1 MVYILTKDNERFG
14 KLTGDYTLTDNA
26 DLCLSG
32 MPDKV
37 GFDSEGSGRAFMK
50 DNLVSMQLAWD
61 NRVVIVDC
69 TSFPVNVI
77 APYIKERTL
86 VIHHALNDLP
96 FLYKGGVWPDEV
108 YCTYIAEKILSMGQP
123 WAFGIEDLSA
133 KYGFGGI
140 DKTNK
145 GRINY
150 EVDDAAIE
158 YCINDVS
165 PLLGIMDKQ
174 LSQAS
179 RNRQVNAIKLECKFV
194 QILSFFSFCGVR
206 LDEERW
212 NKVMDFNNGL
222 IDEALARLDDFVYTN
237 FPNDK
242 KLCKIDMQ
250 GDLFDGFR
258 QTKTCL
264 VKWNYDQSISM
275 LMQKCDN
282 NQNTELSS
290 LISEYRKQVGISR
303 SYGKAYIGF
312 IACDGRIHPKYN
324 QIGPTGRIS
333 CPKTGLSS
341 KGYEMPFPS
350 FMEMP
355 KEGPYRSAVIPD
367 EGNIFISADW
377 SAHEVMIAAY
387 LSGDKN
393 LMKATEGNNPH
404 DGMFGFVMDELKKKP
419 YYNTLYEQRKR
430 INLMFINAVSVYGLA
445 QSTGITKEQADEV
458 LTKYQKSY
466 PGVVNMQLKK
476 AYKDGMETICMDS
489 SYGYYLHVKDS
500 ENMQK
505 ACKLYNSVGMKKYY
519 WKNKGNKSDPFIK
532 EIDWYLDQCKK
543 AVKLS
548 ISGAYQ
554 CKGAVMFKIACRI
567 FFKEIT
573 KREWQDAVKMVIPQH
588 DSITVECPES
598 MKEEVKEILLHSMEK
613 ANNMVTPGV
622 HINIKTWEG
631 YEYR

>member
-14 KLTGDYTLTDNA
+14 KLTGDYTLTDNV

-50 DNLVSMQLAWD
+50 DNLVSMQLSWD
-61 NRVVIVDC
+61 DRVVIVDC

-77 APYIKERTL
+77 APYVRGRTL

-108 YCTYIAEKILSMGQP
+108 YCTYIAEKILSMGQS

-133 KYGFGGI
+133 KYGFGNI
-140 DKTNK
+140 NKANK

-165 PLLGIMDKQ
+165 PLLGIMEKQ
-174 LSQAS
+174 LSQAEKS
-179 RNRQVNAIKLECKFV
+179 RQINAIKLECKFV
-194 QILSFFSFCGVR
+194 QALAFFSFCGVR

-212 NKVMDFNNGL
+212 NEVMAFNNGL

-237 FPNDK
+237 FQNDK

-250 GDLFDGFR
+250 GDLFDGFK

-264 VKWNYDQSISM
+264 VKWSYDQSISM
-275 LMQKCDN
+275 LMQKCDDI
-282 NQNTELSS
+282 QNTELSS

-367 EGNIFISADW
+367 DGNVFISADW
-377 SAHEVMIAAY
+377 SAHEVMIAAH

-393 LMKATEGNNPH
+393 LMEATKGNNPH
-404 DGMFGFVMDELKKKP
+404 DGMFCFVMDELKEKP
-419 YYNTLYEQRKR
+419 YYNTLYEQKKR

-500 ENMQK
+500 ESMQK
-505 ACKLYNSVGMKKYY
+505 ACKLYNSAGMKKYY
-519 WKNKGNKSDPFIK
+519 WKNKGNKLDPFIK
-532 EIDWYLDQCKK
+532 EIDWYLEQCKK
-543 AVKLS
+543 TVKLS

-554 CKGAVMFKIACRI
+554 CRGAIMFKIACRI
-567 FFKEIT
+567 FFKEII
-573 KREWQDAVKMVIPQH
+573 KREWQSIVKMVIPQH

-598 MKEEVKEILLHSMEK
+598 IKGEVKEILLHSMEK

-631 YEYR
+631 REYR

>member
-14 KLTGDYTLTDNA
+14 KLTGDYTLTDDA

-32 MPDKV
+32 MPDKI

-50 DNLVSMQLAWD
+50 DNLVSMQLSWD
-61 NRVVIVDC
+61 DRVVIVDC

-96 FLYKGGVWPDEV
+96 FLYKGGVWADEV
-108 YCTYIAEKILSMGQP
+108 YCTYIAEKILSMGQS

-133 KYGFGGI
+133 KYGFGEI
-140 DKTNK
+140 NKTNK

-158 YCINDVS
+158 YCINDVK
-165 PLLGIMDKQ
+165 PLLGIMEKQ
-174 LSQAS
+174 LSQAERS
-179 RNRQVNAIKLECKFV
+179 RQVNAIKLECKFV
-194 QILSFFSFCGVR
+194 QSLAFFSFCGVR

-212 NKVMDFNNGL
+212 NNVMTFNNGL
-222 IDEALARLDDFVYTN
+222 VDDALTRLDDFVYTN

-250 GDLFDGFR
+250 GDLFEGFR

-275 LMQKCDN
+275 LMQKCDD
-282 NQNTELSS
+282 NQNIELNK
-290 LISEYRKQVGISR
+290 LVTEYRKQVGISR

-355 KEGPYRSAVIPD
+355 KEGPYRSAVIPNG
-367 EGNIFISADW
+367 GNVFISADW

-393 LMKATEGNNPH
+393 LIEATKCDKPH
-404 DGMFGFVMDELKKKP
+404 DGMFDFVMDGLKEKP

-458 LTKYQKSY
+458 LTRYQKSY
-466 PGVVNMQLKK
+466 SGVVNMQLKK
-476 AYKDGMETICMDS
+476 AYKDGMETVCMDS
-489 SYGYYLHVKDS
+489 SYGYYLYVRDNDK
-500 ENMQK
+500 MQK
-505 ACKLYNSVGMKKYY
+505 ACKLYNSAGMRKYY
-519 WKNKGNKSDPFIK
+519 WKNKANKSDPFIR
-532 EIDWYLDQCKK
+532 EIDWYLEQCKK
-543 AVKLS
+543 IIKLS

-554 CKGAVMFKIACRI
+554 CKGAIMFKIACRI

-598 MKEEVKEILLHSMEK
+598 IKEEVKEALLHSMEK
-613 ANNMVTPGV
+613 ANNMVTPGI

>member
-14 KLTGDYTLTDNA
+14 KLTGDYTLTDDV

-32 MPDKV
+32 MPDKI

-50 DNLVSMQLAWD
+50 DDLVSIQLVWGD
-61 NRVVIVDC
+61 RVVIVDC

-77 APYIKERTL
+77 APYIKECTL

-108 YCTYIAEKILSMGQP
+108 YCTYIAEKILSMGQS

-133 KYGFGGI
+133 KYGFGEI
-140 DKTNK
+140 NKTNK

-158 YCINDVS
+158 YCINDVKS
-165 PLLGIMDKQ
+165 LLGIMEKQ
-174 LSQAS
+174 LSQAERS
-179 RNRQVNAIKLECKFV
+179 RQVNAIKLECKFV
-194 QILSFFSFCGVR
+194 QSLAFFSFCGVR

-212 NKVMDFNNGL
+212 NNVMAFNNGL
-222 IDEALARLDDFVYTN
+222 VDDALTKLDDFVYTN

-250 GDLFDGFR
+250 GDLFDGFK

-275 LMQKCDN
+275 LIQKCND
-282 NQNTELSS
+282 NQNIELNK
-290 LISEYRKQVGISR
+290 LVTEYRKQVGISR

-355 KEGPYRSAVIPD
+355 KEGPYRSAVIPN
-367 EGNIFISADW
+367 EGNVFISADW

-393 LMKATEGNNPH
+393 LMEATKGDKPH
-404 DGMFGFVMDELKKKP
+404 NGMFNFVMDGLKEKP

-445 QSTGITKEQADEV
+445 QSVGITKEQADEV
-458 LTKYQKSY
+458 LTRYQKSY

-489 SYGYYLHVKDS
+489 SYGYYLYVRDNDK
-500 ENMQK
+500 MQK
-505 ACKLYNSVGMKKYY
+505 VCKLYNSAGMRKYY
-519 WKNKGNKSDPFIK
+519 WKNKANKSDSFIR
-532 EIDWYLDQCKK
+532 EIDWYLEQCKK
-543 AVKLS
+543 TVKLS

-598 MKEEVKEILLHSMEK
+598 MKEEVKETLLYSMEK
-613 ANNMVTPGV
+613 ANSMVTPGV